1 MKIRQLA
8 VIVGAALYAVAAWS
22 GEEVQHEMKIELID
36 IDGHDEIRIELD
48 SDDMDFKLHEM
59 QVGENQSIV
68 DKDGRAILI
77 TRGEDGFTF
86 DVDGKTIEMP
96 AFDLHGDHESASVWV
111 SKGDFASNVDV
122 DVRVLHDG
130 MSAVHDFTMADSMEG
145 VMIISEKEID
155 DATQQLIRIALE
167 SAGHEG
173 VHFAGGHGDG
183 PHQIHVIKK
192 VVEVT
197 E

>member
-1 MKIRQLA
+1 MKAKQLA
-8 VIVGAALYAVAAWS
+8 TLVATVFFATAAYAGEQAHHKMEIKVIA
-22 GEEVQHEMKIELID
+22 D
-36 IDGHDEIRIELD
+36 DGDGQTQFVLD
-48 SDDMDFKLHEM
+48 SDDLDFNLHDM

-68 DKDGRAILI
+68 DKDGRSILI

-96 AFDLHGDHESASVWV
+96 VFGGHDDGYVWVAGGDHT
-111 SKGDFASNVDV
+111 GDFDV
-122 DVRVLHDG
+122 DVRVVHDG
-130 MSAVHDFTMADSMEG
+130 MAPRAMGMDG

-155 DATQQLIRIALE
+155 EATQQVIRTALE

-173 VHFAGGHGDG
+173 VHFAGGHEGG
-183 PHQIHVIKK
+183 LHQVKVIRKL
-192 VVEVT
+192 VEVS